1 MTARLVGFS
10 HVALTVRDI
19 ETSRRFYTEVLGMA
33 VIDAHEGYCA
43 LHTGSEELS
52 ALILTTHEAT
62 EPAGFSE
69 LRVGLDH
76 VSLAVPD
83 EEQIMAW
90 QERLAAHD
98 VRHDARR
105 SDWGHHVNFR
115 DPDGIAVELVLLDPD
130 PEVRAV
136 LDAGS

>member
-1 MTARLVGFS
+1 MGMLAGFS

-19 ETSRRFYTEVLGMA
+19 EASRLFYTQVLGMA
-33 VIDAHEGYCA
+33 VIDANEGYCA
-43 LHTGSEELS
+43 LHTGSSGMS
-52 ALILTTHEAT
+52 ALILTTHEGT

-83 EEQIMAW
+83 EERIASW

-98 VRHDARR
+98 VPHDARR
-105 SDWGHHVNFR
+105 SEWGHHVNFR
-115 DPDGIAVELVLLDPD
+115 DPDGIAVELVHLDPD
-130 PEVRAV
+130 PEVRAM
-136 LDAGS
+136 LAAGRP